1 MSLHPILRRQ
11 QAAVRHR
18 LWLEALAIGAPI
30 VIAVGVAAWRL
41 VGLPGALVIAGATA
55 GLLAFVAVRRAQSC
69 DDPWL
74 AVRLDAASPDFEDS
88 GDLLFRDPA
97 SLGGF
102 AALQRRRLETRLDEA
117 RGLDLRPDWS
127 RRRILGAWLL
137 AAIVVLAALFW
148 PNAQR
153 ANWQTPAAA
162 PEAEAAAAPRITRAR
177 LRIVPPGYTGLPA
190 REQAELDARV
200 PAGSRVEWLLDVSPR
215 PDRVSATFP
224 DGRPL
229 AFTRRRDR
237 WSGTR
242 VIDQSTLY
250 RIEAPGMARQ
260 RLHRIDAVEDAPPVV
275 SLVTPDS
282 QLVLAAA
289 GQTTFTPVFEVS
301 DDYGVSAAAEL
312 RITVTQGEGESIA
325 VQRRTMSIRGR
336 GDGRSK
342 RFSVTL
348 NLAREGLLEPGD
360 LIVQLV
366 ARDNRRPQSQTTEG
380 PSVILRR
387 SAELGLADG
396 LDGLL
401 RPVMPAYFASQRQ
414 IIIDAEALVAER
426 GDIEPRQ
433 FLDRSNGL
441 GVDQA
446 RLRLRYGQFLGEES
460 EGGGLSLP
468 TNDAPALPT
477 NDAPPPEAE
486 PEVHGPGDGHDH
498 SEEEL
503 ASFGSEVDVLHQFG
517 HAHDDGDAATLFD
530 PGTRSTLGNAL
541 DAMWS
546 SERALRQG
554 RPEEALPFAY
564 QALEFLQEAQ
574 RADRVFLP
582 RTGSD
587 LPPLD
592 MSRRLTGD
600 RDDIDARLPPAPTRD
615 ADPTLAAAWRALGG
629 GPGAG
634 RADLDGLERW
644 IRRNRARLNDPL
656 GLLAAIDTLRAE
668 PGCSDCRRA
677 LRGLL
682 WDAMG
687 AAPARVERR
696 EAPNRRGRRY
706 LEQLQ

>member
-1 MSLHPILRRQ
+1 MTLHPVLRRQ
-11 QAAVRHR
+11 QGAVRLR
-18 LWLEALAIGAPI
+18 LWLEALAIGLPI
-30 VIAVGVAAWRL
+30 VLAAGAVAWRFFG
-41 VGLPGALVIAGATA
+41 VPVALVVATAVA
-55 GLLAFVAVRRAQSC
+55 GLLGLIAAGRVQQYGDS
-69 DDPWL
+69 WL
-74 AVRLDAASPDFEDS
+74 AARLDAASPIFEDS
-88 GDLLFRDPA
+88 SDLLFHDAA
-97 SLGGF
+97 SLNGF
-102 AALQRRRLETRLDEA
+102 AGLQRRRLEARLDEA

-127 RRRILGAWLL
+127 RRRIIGAWLIA
-137 AAIVVLAALFW
+137 AAIVLAVLFW
-148 PNAQR
+148 PDAHRTTRQPTG
-153 ANWQTPAAA
+153 ASPDAAA
-162 PEAEAAAAPRITRAR
+162 TAAPRITRAR
-177 LRIVPPGYTGLPA
+177 LRIVPPGYTGLPP

-215 PDRVSATFP
+215 PGGVSADFSE
-224 DGRPL
+224 GARL
-229 AFTRRRDR
+229 AFTRGRDR

-242 VIDQSTLY
+242 VIDRSTLY
-250 RIEAPGMARQ
+250 RIEADGMARQ

-289 GQTTFTPVFEVS
+289 GQTTFAPVFEVS
-301 DDYGVSAAAEL
+301 DDYGVSAAAQL
-312 RITVTQGEGESIA
+312 RITVTQGEGESITT
-325 VQRRTMSIRGR
+325 QTRTLTIRGR

-342 RFSVTL
+342 RFSPSL
-348 NLAREGLLEPGD
+348 NLAREGLVEPGD
-360 LIVQLV
+360 LIVQLI
-366 ARDNRRPQSQTTEG
+366 ARDNRRPQGQVVEG

-387 SAELGLADG
+387 SSELGLADG

-414 IIIDAEALVAER
+414 IIMDAEALIAER
-426 GDIEPRQ
+426 GDVQPRQ

-460 EGGGLSLP
+460 EGGGLALP

-477 NDAPPPEAE
+477 NDAPTPEPEPEA
-486 PEVHGPGDGHDH
+486 HGPGDGHDH

-600 RDDIDARLPPAPTRD
+600 RDDIDARLPPAPVPN
-615 ADPTLAAAWRALGG
+615 ADPTLAATWRALGG
-629 GPGAG
+629 GPGGG
-634 RADLDGLERW
+634 RADLEGLERW
-644 IRRNRARLNDPL
+644 VRGNSSHLNDPL
-656 GLLAAIDTLRAE
+656 GLIAAIDTLRAE
-668 PGCSDCRRA
+668 PRCGDCRRV

-682 WDAMG
+682 WEAMG
-687 AAPARVERR
+687 AGPARVERR

>member
-1 MSLHPILRRQ
+1 MSLHPVLRRHQ
-11 QAAVRHR
+11 RAVRNR
-18 LWLEALAIGAPI
+18 LWLEALAIALPI
-30 VIAVGVAAWRL
+30 VLACGVLGWRL
-41 VGLPGALVIAGATA
+41 FGLPVALVLALATA
-55 GLLAFVAVRRAQSC
+55 GLLALAAGRRAQAYGPS
-69 DDPWL
+69 WL
-74 AVRLDAASPDFEDS
+74 AARLDAASPRFEDS
-88 GDLLFRDPA
+88 SDLLFQNPA
-97 SLGGF
+97 ALHGF
-102 AALQRRRLETRLDEA
+102 AGLQRRRLEARLEDSP
-117 RGLDLRPDWS
+117 GLDLRPDWS
-127 RRRILGAWLL
+127 RRRIFGAWL
-137 AAIVVLAALFW
+137 AAAMVIMAALFW
-148 PNAQR
+148 PQGR
-153 ANWQTPAAA
+153 AA
-162 PEAEAAAAPRITRAR
+162 PTESPSPASEAAEPDAPRITRTR

-200 PAGSRVEWLLDVSPR
+200 PVGSRVEWLLDVSPR
-215 PDRVSATFP
+215 PDTVSAAFSES
-224 DGRPL
+224 GRL
-229 AFTRRRDR
+229 AFSRRRDR
-237 WSGTR
+237 WSATR
-242 VIDQSTLY
+242 VMDQSTLY
-250 RIEAPGMARQ
+250 RIEADGMARQ

-289 GQTTFTPVFEVS
+289 GQTTFAPVFEVS
-301 DDYGVSAAAEL
+301 DDYGVATTAEL
-312 RITVTQGEGESIA
+312 RITLTQGEGEAITSES
-325 VQRRTMSIRGR
+325 RTLTVRGR

-342 RFSVTL
+342 RFSATL
-348 NLAREGLLEPGD
+348 NLAREGLVGPGD

-366 ARDNRRPQSQTTEG
+366 ARDNRRPRSQVTEG

-387 SAELGLADG
+387 SAALGSADG

-414 IIIDAEALVAER
+414 IIINAEALVAER
-426 GDIEPRQ
+426 RDLEPRQ

-446 RLRLRYGQFLGEES
+446 RLRLRYGQFLGEET
-460 EGGGLSLP
+460 EGGGL
-468 TNDAPALPT
+468 ALPT
-477 NDAPPPEAE
+477 NDAPTLPTNDTPAPA
-486 PEVHGPGDGHDH
+486 PEVHGPDDGHDH
-498 SEEEL
+498 SDEEL
-503 ASFGSEVDVLHQFG
+503 ASFGSAVDVLREYG

-600 RDDIDARLPPAPTRD
+600 RDDIGARLPPVQSAN
-615 ADPTLAAAWRALGG
+615 ADPTLERAWRALDDRPGG
-629 GPGAG
+629 G
-634 RADLDGLERW
+634 RVDLDGLERW
-644 IRRNRARLNDPL
+644 VRGASSRLEDPL
-656 GLLAAIDTLRAE
+656 GLIAAIDTLRAE
-668 PGCSDCRRA
+668 PGCSDCRLA
-677 LRGLL
+677 LRALL

-687 AAPARVERR
+687 ATPARVERR

-706 LEQLQ
+706 LEALQ

>member
-1 MSLHPILRRQ
+1 MMLHPVLRRQ
-11 QAAVRHR
+11 QGAVRLR
-18 LWLEALAIGAPI
+18 LWLEALAISLPIVLAVGAVAWRFFGAP
-30 VIAVGVAAWRL
+30 VAFGCALAV
-41 VGLPGALVIAGATA
+41 A
-55 GLLAFVAVRRAQSC
+55 GLLSFIAARRVQQYG
-69 DDPWL
+69 DEWL
-74 AVRLDAASPDFEDS
+74 AARLDAASPKFEDS
-88 GDLLFRDPA
+88 GDLLFRDA
-97 SLGGF
+97 ADLTGF
-102 AALQRRRLETRLDEA
+102 AILQRRRLEARLDEA
-117 RGLDLRPDWS
+117 RRLDLRPDWS
-127 RRRILGAWLL
+127 RRRILGAWLIG
-137 AAIVVLAALFW
+137 AVIILAALFW
-148 PNAQR
+148 PDGRRTDPQPTDAS
-153 ANWQTPAAA
+153 
-162 PEAEAAAAPRITRAR
+162 PEATATAAPRITGAR

-215 PDRVSATFP
+215 PDGVWAEFSEGAR
-224 DGRPL
+224 L
-229 AFTRRRDR
+229 AFSRRRDR
-237 WSGTR
+237 WTGTR
-242 VIDQSTLY
+242 VINRSTLY
-250 RIEAPGMARQ
+250 RIEADGMARQ

-289 GQTTFTPVFEVS
+289 DQTTFAPVFEVS

-312 RITVTQGEGESIA
+312 RITVTQGEGESITT
-325 VQRRTMSIRGR
+325 QTRTMTVRGR

-342 RFSVTL
+342 RFSATL
-348 NLAREGLLEPGD
+348 NLAREGLIEPGD
-360 LIVQLV
+360 LIVQLI
-366 ARDNRRPQSQTTEG
+366 ARDNRRPQGQVTEG

-387 SAELGLADG
+387 SSELGLADG

-414 IIIDAEALVAER
+414 IIMDAEALIAQR
-426 GDIEPRQ
+426 GEIQPRQ

-460 EGGGLSLP
+460 EGGGLALP

-477 NDAPPPEAE
+477 NDAPAPEPE
-486 PEVHGPGDGHDH
+486 PEVHGPNDGHDH

-503 ASFGSEVDVLHQFG
+503 ASFGSAVDVLNQYG

-600 RDDIDARLPPAPTRD
+600 RDDIDARLPPAPVPN
-615 ADPTLAAAWRALGG
+615 ADPTLATAWRALGG
-629 GPGAG
+629 EPGG
-634 RADLDGLERW
+634 GGADLEGLERW
-644 IRRNRARLNDPL
+644 VRGNASRLGDPL
-656 GLLAAIDTLRAE
+656 GLIAAIDTLRAE
-668 PGCSDCRRA
+668 PRCSDCRRA

-682 WDAMG
+682 WEAMG
-687 AAPARVERR
+687 AGPARVERR

>member
-1 MSLHPILRRQ
+1 MTLHPVLRRQ
-11 QAAVRHR
+11 RGAVRLR
-18 LWLEALAIGAPI
+18 LLLEALAIGLPI
-30 VIAVGVAAWRL
+30 VLAVGAVAWRL
-41 VGLPGALVIAGATA
+41 FGLPGALGVAMAIAGLMGFIAA
-55 GLLAFVAVRRAQSC
+55 RRAQSYG
-69 DDPWL
+69 DAWL
-74 AVRLDAASPDFEDS
+74 AARLDAASPHFEDS
-88 GDLLFRDPA
+88 SDLLFRDSA
-97 SLGGF
+97 SLNGF
-102 AALQRRRLETRLDEA
+102 AALQRRRLEARLNDA
-117 RGLDLRPDWS
+117 HGLDLRPDWS
-127 RRRILGAWLL
+127 RRRILGAWLIG
-137 AAIVVLAALFW
+137 AATVLAVLVW
-148 PNAQR
+148 PHAR
-153 ANWQTPAAA
+153 
-162 PEAEAAAAPRITRAR
+162 PEAPQSADVSPDAAVPDAPRITRAR

-215 PDRVSATFP
+215 PQGVSATFSE
-224 DGRPL
+224 GRAL

-242 VIDQSTLY
+242 VIDQSSLY
-250 RIEAPGMARQ
+250 RIEADGMARQ

-275 SLVTPDS
+275 SLVAPDS

-289 GQTTFTPVFEVS
+289 DQATFAPVFEVS

-312 RITVTQGEGESIA
+312 RITVTQGEGESITT
-325 VQRRTMSIRGR
+325 RTRTMTIRGR
-336 GDGRSK
+336 GDSRSK
-342 RFSVTL
+342 RFSPTL
-348 NLAREGLLEPGD
+348 NLAREGLIEPGD
-360 LIVQLV
+360 LIIQLI
-366 ARDNRRPQSQTTEG
+366 ARDNRRPQGQITEG

-387 SAELGLADG
+387 SSELGLADG

-433 FLDRSNGL
+433 FLDRANGL

-460 EGGGLSLP
+460 EGGGLALP
-468 TNDAPALPT
+468 TNDGPALPT
-477 NDAPPPEAE
+477 NDTPAPEPE
-486 PEVHGPGDGHDH
+486 PEVHGPNDGHDH
-498 SEEEL
+498 SDEEL
-503 ASFGSEVDVLHQFG
+503 ASFGSDVDVLHQYG

-600 RDDIDARLPPAPTRD
+600 RDDIDARLPPAPTRN
-615 ADPTLAAAWRALGG
+615 ADPMLAAAWRALGG
-629 GPGAG
+629 GPGSG
-634 RADLDGLERW
+634 RVDLQGLERW
-644 IRRNRARLNDPL
+644 VRSNSSRLSDPL
-656 GLLAAIDTLRAE
+656 GLIAAIDTLRAE

-682 WDAMG
+682 WEAIDAG
-687 AAPARVERR
+687 PAQVDRR

>member
-1 MSLHPILRRQ
+1 MSVHPVLRRQ
-11 QAAVRHR
+11 QGAVRVR
-18 LWLEALAIGAPI
+18 LWLEALAIGLPTTS
-30 VIAVGVAAWRL
+30 AVSAVAWRFF
-41 VGLPGALVIAGATA
+41 GLPGAFVVALAFA
-55 GLLAFVAVRRAQSC
+55 GLLGFIAAQRTQSYGNA
-69 DDPWL
+69 WL
-74 AVRLDAASPDFEDS
+74 AARLDAASPLFDDS
-88 GDLLFRDPA
+88 SDLLFRDPA
-97 SLGGF
+97 FLSGF
-102 AALQRRRLETRLDEA
+102 AALQRRRLEGRLDAA

-127 RRRILGAWLL
+127 RRRILGAWLI
-137 AAIVVLAALFW
+137 AALTIGVILFW
-148 PNAQR
+148 PEARR
-153 ANWQTPAAA
+153 AVPQSTDASP
-162 PEAEAAAAPRITRAR
+162 EAAATDAPRITRAR

-200 PAGSRVEWLLDVSPR
+200 PAGSRVEWLLDISPR
-215 PDRVSATFP
+215 PDAVSADFSEG
-224 DGRPL
+224 GRL
-229 AFTRRRDR
+229 AFGRRRDR
-237 WSGTR
+237 WSATR
-242 VIDQSTLY
+242 VVDSALLY
-250 RIEAPGMARQ
+250 RIEADGMARQ

-275 SLVTPDS
+275 TLVRPDS
-282 QLVLAAA
+282 QLVLAVA
-289 GQTTFTPVFEVS
+289 GQTSFAPVFEVS
-301 DDYGVSAAAEL
+301 DDYGVAAAAEL
-312 RITVTQGEGESIA
+312 RITLTQGQGESITT
-325 VQRRTMSIRGR
+325 QTRTMTIRGR

-342 RFSVTL
+342 RFTATL
-348 NLAREGLLEPGD
+348 NLAREGLIEPGD
-360 LIVQLV
+360 LIVQLI
-366 ARDNRRPQSQTTEG
+366 ARDNRRPQGQATEG

-387 SAELGLADG
+387 SADLGLADG

-414 IIIDAEALVAER
+414 IIMDAEALIAER

-433 FLDRSNGL
+433 FLNRSNGL

-477 NDAPPPEAE
+477 NDAPAPEPE

-498 SEEEL
+498 SQEEL

-600 RDDIDARLPPAPTRD
+600 RDDIDARLPPTPTRN

-629 GPGAG
+629 GPGSG
-634 RADLDGLERW
+634 RVNLEELERW
-644 IRRNRARLNDPL
+644 VRGNSSRLTDPL
-656 GLLAAIDTLRAE
+656 GLIAAIDALRAD
-668 PGCSDCRRA
+668 PGCSDCRHT
-677 LRGLL
+677 LRSLL
-682 WDAMG
+682 WEAIG

-696 EAPNRRGRRY
+696 DAPNRRGRRY

>member
-1 MSLHPILRRQ
+1 MSLHPVLVRHHR
-11 QAAVRHR
+11 AVRTR
-18 LWLEALAIGAPI
+18 LWLEALAISLPI
-30 VIAVGVAAWRL
+30 VMASGVLGWRL
-41 VGLPGALVIAGATA
+41 LGLPAALILALATA
-55 GLLAFVAVRRAQSC
+55 GLLALAAWRRAQSC
-69 DDPWL
+69 GHSWL
-74 AVRLDAASPDFEDS
+74 AARLDAASPRFEDS
-88 GDLLFRDPA
+88 SDLLFQNPGA
-97 SLGGF
+97 LHGF
-102 AALQRRRLETRLDEA
+102 ARLQRRRLEARLEDSP
-117 RGLDLRPDWS
+117 GLDLRPAWS
-127 RRRILGAWLL
+127 RRRIVGAWL
-137 AAIVVLAALFW
+137 AAAVVTMAALFW
-148 PNAQR
+148 PADR
-153 ANWQTPAAA
+153 AA
-162 PEAEAAAAPRITRAR
+162 PTAPPGAASEAAVPDAPRITRTR

-190 REQAELDARV
+190 REQTELDARV

-215 PDRVSATFP
+215 PDSVSAAFP
-224 DGRPL
+224 EGGRL
-229 AFTRRRDR
+229 AFSRRRDR
-237 WSGTR
+237 WSATR
-242 VIDQSTLY
+242 VIDRSTLY
-250 RIEAPGMARQ
+250 RIEAEGMPRQ
-260 RLHRIDAVEDAPPVV
+260 RLHRIDALEDAPPVV

-289 GQTTFTPVFEVS
+289 GQTTWAPVFEVS
-301 DDYGVSAAAEL
+301 DDYGVSATAEL
-312 RITVTQGEGESIA
+312 RITITQGEGEAITSES
-325 VQRRTMSIRGR
+325 RTLTLRGR

-342 RFSVTL
+342 RFSTTL
-348 NLAREGLLEPGD
+348 NLAREGLVGPGD

-366 ARDNRRPQSQTTEG
+366 ARDNRRPQNQVTEG

-387 SAELGLADG
+387 SAALGLADG
-396 LDGLL
+396 LDGML

-426 GDIEPRQ
+426 GNVEPRR

-446 RLRLRYGQFLGEES
+446 RLRLRYGQFLGEEA

-477 NDAPPPEAE
+477 NDAPAPA
-486 PEVHGPGDGHDH
+486 PEVHSHDDGHDH
-498 SEEEL
+498 SDEEL
-503 ASFGSEVDVLHQFG
+503 ASFGSAVDVLREYG

-592 MSRRLTGD
+592 MSRRLTGA
-600 RDDIDARLPPAPTRD
+600 RDDIGARLPPAPRTN
-615 ADPTLAAAWRALGG
+615 ADTMLERAWRALDG
-629 GPGAG
+629 GPGG
-634 RADLDGLERW
+634 DRVDLDALERW
-644 IRRNRARLNDPL
+644 VRGASGRLEDPL
-656 GLLAAIDTLRAE
+656 GLIAAIDTLRAE
-668 PGCSDCRRA
+668 PGCADCRLA
-677 LRGLL
+677 LRALL

-687 AAPARVERR
+687 ATPARVERR
-696 EAPNRRGRRY
+696 DAPNRRGRRY
-706 LEQLQ
+706 LEALQ